1 MSCHLNLIIS
11 CRLQIHFICVHFI
24 RFHSV
29 QIVERFQE
37 LLKEL
42 EEEKQI
48 PPIGVEM
55 METNV
60 ARIYA
65 ASKKADNDY
74 RDYPTFLR
82 IAISVARWVQNLDF
96 VILERR

>member
-1 MSCHLNLIIS
+1 MFFSPES
-11 CRLQIHFICVHFI
+11 QINMAVPDE
-24 RFHSV
+24 RFYSV
-29 QIVERFQE
+29 TTPRFQIVERFAE
-37 LLKEL
+37 LVKEL

-60 ARIYA
+60 ARVYA
-65 ASKKADNDY
+65 ASKRAENDY

-82 IAISVARWVQNLDF
+82 IAISVAR
-96 VILERR
+96 

>member
-1 MSCHLNLIIS
+1 MG
-11 CRLQIHFICVHFI
+11 
-24 RFHSV
+24 
-29 QIVERFQE
+29 ERFGE
-37 LLKEL
+37 LVKEL

-60 ARIYA
+60 ARVYA
-65 ASKKADNDY
+65 ASKKADTDY

-82 IAISVARWVQNLDF
+82 IAISVAR
-96 VILERR
+96 